1 MLDSF
6 VIICILIEYKFRRCA
21 MKATTVRIDDDTLG
35 RVDQLASELSR
46 SRSWVIKQAIE
57 RFLNYEEWFVQE
69 VKDGLKEVKR
79 GEIATDDE
87 VAARFRKWG
96 VDAR

>member
-1 MLDSF
+1 
-6 VIICILIEYKFRRCA
+6 
-21 MKATTVRIDDDTLG
+21 MKATTVRLDEGMIG
-35 RVDQLASELSR
+35 RVDHLASELSR

-57 RFLNYEEWFVQE
+57 RFLEYEEWFVHE
-69 VKDGLKEVKR
+69 VKDGLKEMER

-87 VAARFRKWG
+87 VANRFQKWG